1 MSYPEDGGQMRIGE
15 VLKQTRTRQ
24 GVEIREVEERT
35 KIRTKYLRALESED
49 WDVLPSPAYAKG
61 FLRTYAQLLGL
72 DADAIVDEYRR
83 QVESELPAGDPV
95 RIGEPVLEGRRRPP
109 GAEQRRWGTGALVAL
124 GVAAAIIVLLLI
136 GLVGGDDEAGPP
148 ADPQRAEEK
157 REQRRQQRQRENRRE
172 QRQAATPANEGSNS
186 VTLALTVRQDV
197 QVCLLGGGGEVLIPG
212 QVLSAGTE
220 ERFEQPRF
228 DLRFP
233 AGYDVEQFALELNG
247 ERARLG
253 ETTGPAA
260 FEIEPGARP
269 RPGPAPGTECR

>member
-1 MSYPEDGGQMRIGE
+1 MRIGE
-15 VLKQTRTRQ
+15 VLKRTRTRQ
-24 GVEIREVEERT
+24 GIEIREVEERT

-49 WDVLPSPAYAKG
+49 WELLPNPAYAKG

-83 QVESELPAGDPV
+83 QVESELPSGDPL
-95 RIGEPVLEGRRRPP
+95 RIGEPVLEARRRPP
-109 GAEQRRWGTGALVAL
+109 GSEQRRWGTGALVAL
-124 GVAAAIIVLLLI
+124 GVAAAVVVLVVI
-136 GLVGGDDEAGPP
+136 GLVSGDDESGSPEQP
-148 ADPQRAEEK
+148 KTAEEK

-172 QRQAATPANEGSNS
+172 QRKAATPAAGDS

-233 AGYDVEQFALELNG
+233 SGYDVEQFSLELNG

-260 FEIEPGARP
+260 FEIEPGSKPARGP
-269 RPGPAPGTECR
+269 PPGAQCP